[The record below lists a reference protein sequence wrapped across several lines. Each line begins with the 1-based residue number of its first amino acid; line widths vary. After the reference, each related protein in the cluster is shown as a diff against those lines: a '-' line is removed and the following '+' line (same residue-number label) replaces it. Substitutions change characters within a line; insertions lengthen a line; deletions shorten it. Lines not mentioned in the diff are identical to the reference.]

1 MSDAIE
7 ATGRNSLGRSGTPA
21 LAGFRLAVGLLQ
33 GAALWWLYQS
43 VEALMHQQ
51 SAQGLLASHASPPP
65 QVLHPAWPATVP
77 ELFGPLAMI
86 LVMVPVLLLAG
97 AGRMRVRT
105 LVLWVIGATA
115 FLALLGWH
123 GVAA

>member
-1 MSDAIE
+1 MSDAVE

-33 GAALWWLYQS
+33 GTALWWLYS
-43 VEALMHQQ
+43 
-51 SAQGLLASHASPPP
+51 SAQDTGF
-65 QVLHPAWPATVP
+65 VDPAVPYRLTVDWPATVP

-105 LVLWVIGATA
+105 LVLWIIGATA

-123 GVAA
+123 GVAAQ